1 MSSSS
6 RRGQAWL
13 TPVEIFAPW
22 YSYAV
27 ARYILDD
34 FRRRG
39 AGGHGGPERLPCLL
53 CLHCGALHRVG
64 CALAKRPRRVALL
77 LAPSASAG
85 SGLVAA
91 LERARV
97 PE

>member
-39 AGGHGGPERLPCLL
+39 AGGHLTGGEVTLTP
-53 CLHCGALHRVG
+53 ALFV
-64 CALAKRPRRVALL
+64 
-77 LAPSASAG
+77 
-85 SGLVAA
+85 
-91 LERARV
+91 
-97 PE
+97 